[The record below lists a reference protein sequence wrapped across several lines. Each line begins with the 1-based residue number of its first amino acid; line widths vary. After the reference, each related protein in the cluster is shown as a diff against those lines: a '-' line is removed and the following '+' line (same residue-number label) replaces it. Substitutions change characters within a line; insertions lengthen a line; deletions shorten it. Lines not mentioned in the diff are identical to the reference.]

1 MTTPH
6 SRAIIFDMDGVLI
19 LSGPAH
25 FEAWRAAAAGDG
37 IDLSYELFAE
47 TFGRTN
53 PDVIR
58 MIWTDHAR
66 RPVSAEKAAA
76 IADAK
81 ERAYRD
87 LVRHQVPLAPG
98 IHRLLDEL
106 AAEGFVLG
114 IGSSAPR
121 ENVDLL
127 LDASGLRPRFASIV
141 DGSMVARGKPA
152 PDVFLQAA
160 ALAGVDPARCAVV
173 EDAPPGIEAARA
185 AGMLAV
191 GVATTHPAEDLR
203 AVGAHLVEPALA
215 DLTAATFTRRLG

>member
-1 MTTPH
+1 MPTHT
-6 SRAIIFDMDGVLI
+6 RAVLFDMDGVLI

-25 FEAWRAAAAGDG
+25 YEAWKTAAAEDG
-37 IDLSYELFAE
+37 IALSYGLFAE

-58 MIWTDHAR
+58 MIWTDHAGR
-66 RPVSAEKAAA
+66 TVAPERAAA

-87 LVRHQVPLAPG
+87 LVRQNVPLAPG
-98 IHRLLDEL
+98 IFGLLDGL
-106 AAEGFVLG
+106 AGAGFTLG

-127 LDASGLRPRFASIV
+127 LDASGLRPRFAAIV

-152 PDVFLQAA
+152 PDVFLQGA
-160 ALAGVDPARCAVV
+160 ALAGLPPSRCAVV
-173 EDAPPGIEAARA
+173 EDAPAGIEAARA
-185 AGMLAV
+185 AGMLAI
-191 GVATTHPAEDLR
+191 GVATTHPAADLV
-203 AVGAHLVEPALA
+203 AAGAHHVEPALA
-215 DLTAATFTRRLG
+215 DLSARTFLDRLA

>member
-1 MTTPH
+1 MAHTNP
-6 SRAIIFDMDGVLI
+6 RAVIFDMDGVLI

-25 FEAWRAAAAGDG
+25 FEAWQAAAAADG
-37 IDLSYELFAE
+37 IALSYNLFAE

-66 RPVSAEKAAA
+66 REVSPEKAAA

-87 LVRHQVPLAPG
+87 IVRHEVPLAPG
-98 IHRLLDEL
+98 LHKLLDGL
-106 AAEGFVLG
+106 AAAGYTLG

-127 LDASGLRPRFASIV
+127 LDASGLRKRFASIV
-141 DGSMVARGKPA
+141 DGSMVKRGKPA

-173 EDAPPGIEAARA
+173 EDAPPGIEAAVA
-185 AGMLAV
+185 AGMYAV
-191 GVATTHPAEDLR
+191 GVATTHAGDDLI
-203 AVGAHLVEPALA
+203 AAGAHHVEPTLA
-215 DLTAATFTRRLG
+215 DLTVSTFTHRLA